1 MLRSI
6 FLKVN
11 SNLYKFTHLVIH
23 FLFSVS
29 SFFGDYTGDGS
40 KCYTMADNIDG
51 IETLATVPNGHRRMC
66 QMHCRALGHHSTL
79 VSSSDEFCHCAKGAL
94 KAMTPCSGSDE
105 YEHFSTGLGFPPV
118 SFTVW
123 PELSTESLVYNTD
136 VLDSQFVKVSSIT
149 KEIKI
154 SFS

>member
-6 FLKVN
+6 FLLVN

-40 KCYTMADNIDG
+40 KCYTMADNIAG
-51 IETLATVPNGHRRMC
+51 IETINNNGGRRLC
-66 QMHCRALGHHSTL
+66 QLRCRALGHHSTL
-79 VSSSDEFCHCAKGAL
+79 VSSSDSDCHCAKGAL
-94 KAMTPCSGSDE
+94 KVMAPCTGSGE
-105 YEHFSTGLGFPPV
+105 YKHFSTGLGFPPV

-149 KEIKI
+149 KEIKL

>member
-1 MLRSI
+1 M
-6 FLKVN
+6 
-11 SNLYKFTHLVIH
+11 
-23 FLFSVS
+23 S

-51 IETLATVPNGHRRMC
+51 IETLTNVPNGQRRMC
-66 QMHCRALGHHSTL
+66 QMHCRGLGHHSTL
-79 VSSSDEFCHCAKGAL
+79 VSSSDDNCHCAKGAL
-94 KAMTPCSGSDE
+94 KVMAPCSGSDE
-105 YEHFSTGLGFPPV
+105 YKHFSTGLGFPPV

-136 VLDSQFVKVSSIT
+136 VLDSQFVKVSSISR
-149 KEIKI
+149 EIKL

>member
-1 MLRSI
+1 M
-6 FLKVN
+6 
-11 SNLYKFTHLVIH
+11 
-23 FLFSVS
+23 S

-51 IETLATVPNGHRRMC
+51 IETLTNVPNGQRRMC
-66 QMHCRALGHHSTL
+66 QMHCRGLGHHSTL
-79 VSSSDEFCHCAKGAL
+79 VSSSDDNCHCAKGAL
-94 KAMTPCSGSDE
+94 KVMAPCSGSDE
-105 YEHFSTGLGFPPV
+105 YKHFSTGLGFPPV

-149 KEIKI
+149 KEIKL